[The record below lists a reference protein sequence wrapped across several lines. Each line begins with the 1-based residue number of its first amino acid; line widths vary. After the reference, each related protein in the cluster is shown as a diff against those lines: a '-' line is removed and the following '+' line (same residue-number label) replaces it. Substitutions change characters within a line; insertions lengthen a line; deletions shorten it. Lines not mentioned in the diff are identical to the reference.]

1 MPAPWGQRLLCN
13 EGLVQGHCLAL
24 MRDAA
29 PLGNGTE
36 CFFSLRV
43 SNLKAACPLCKG
55 APPAVLG
62 LLGPQHPWVLLLA
75 GDLASSSL
83 LQEWRHLTAQHVWS
97 NSSKQQSQGIAP
109 AWLP

>member
-1 MPAPWGQRLLCN
+1 MPAPWSQRLLCN

-43 SNLKAACPLCKG
+43 SNLKAACPLCTLPC

-62 LLGPQHPWVLLLA
+62 LLGPQHPWSGCCSLQVTWPPPHCSRN
-75 GDLASSSL
+75 GD
-83 LQEWRHLTAQHVWS
+83 
-97 NSSKQQSQGIAP
+97 I
-109 AWLP
+109 